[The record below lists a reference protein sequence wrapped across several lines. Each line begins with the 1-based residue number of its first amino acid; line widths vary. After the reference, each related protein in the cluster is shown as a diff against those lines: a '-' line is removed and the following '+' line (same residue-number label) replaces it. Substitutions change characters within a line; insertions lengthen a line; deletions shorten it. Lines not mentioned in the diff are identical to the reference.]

1 MNQGGTTRVFHPN
14 RPFGGHDPSLMTT
27 TSSIG
32 KVKKE
37 DEQVDIELKIKLESS
52 KIQLEQLENN

>member
-1 MNQGGTTRVFHPN
+1 MFHPN